1 MRSREKR
8 NLVSSK
14 DEKKQHRVRVLRR
27 ESASAK
33 MRAKCRSWEED
44 VLHLLVINI
53 IIHFFIDLESY
64 FASGVAGDAFV
75 LAVEF
80 DLVVVQLVFARE
92 NGIDDLLA
100 GDILY
105 LSA

>member
-1 MRSREKR
+1 M
-8 NLVSSK
+8 
-14 DEKKQHRVRVLRR
+14 
-27 ESASAK
+27 
-33 MRAKCRSWEED
+33 
-44 VLHLLVINI
+44 
-53 IIHFFIDLESY
+53 LESY

-80 DLVVVQLVFARE
+80 DLVVVQLVL

>member
-8 NLVSSK
+8 NLVYSK
-14 DEKKQHRVRVLRR
+14 YEEKQHRVRVLRR

-44 VLHLLVINI
+44 VLHLLVINNYT
-53 IIHFFIDLESY
+53 FLYRLESY

-100 GDILY
+100 GDVLY